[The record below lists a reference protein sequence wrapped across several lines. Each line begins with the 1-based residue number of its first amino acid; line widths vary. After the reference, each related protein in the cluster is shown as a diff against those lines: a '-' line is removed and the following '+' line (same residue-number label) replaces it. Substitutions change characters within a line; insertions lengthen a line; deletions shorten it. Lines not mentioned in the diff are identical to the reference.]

1 MADVLE
7 HIKDDKG
14 IIKKLSNHLKKGG
27 YILVTVPAFQLLFSK
42 KDVALGHFR
51 RYNLKDLKIV
61 FKRFE
66 QKRLTYFNFLLF
78 FPISFLILFFKTFKL
93 DFINEV
99 EKAPNFFV
107 NRLMYSL
114 FIIEKNLLRIINFP
128 FGISILGLFRK
139 ND

>member
-14 IIKKLSNHLKKGG
+14 VIKKLSNHLKKDGH
-27 YILVTVPAFQLLFSK
+27 ILVTVPAFQSLFSK
-42 KDVALGHFR
+42 KDIALGHFR
-51 RYNLKDLKIV
+51 RYNLKNLKIV
-61 FKRFE
+61 LKFE
-66 QKRLTYFNFLLF
+66 QKKTYLFQFFLIF
-78 FPISFLILFFKTFKL
+78 SISFLILFLKTFRF

-107 NRLMYSL
+107 NKLMYSL
-114 FIIEKNLLRIINFP
+114 FIIEKFIKFYQFFI
-128 FGISILGLFRK
+128 GISILGLFKK